1 MFDATPYVD
10 GEGGP
15 AALAAD
21 LASEL
26 TTAQAEPVLEGE
38 GWATY
43 RDGRGGFITVES
55 PFLDRPWRI
64 HGTVELDDPDT
75 FSAYV
80 NRLRTADTALYA
92 ALPRQSVTAVFNDHP
107 TVSSQ
112 PTGTSAPLA
121 GFRDHTARLTLT
133 THPDWSAWKTRDMG
147 SATQSGR
154 TGMYPQAAFGEFI
167 EDMAHTIIRPDSA
180 EMLEIALTLTGKRSL
195 DFGSRHRLDNG
206 DTAFTFVEETTAR
219 AGRGGQ
225 TIEIPNRF
233 TIRVPIFL
241 GTEPVEVEARLR
253 YAADGDGVRMGYRL
267 LRWMDAEREAFEA
280 VVATVSDETGLNG
293 ATFYGSAPAALVR

>member
-21 LASEL
+21 LATEL
-26 TTAQAEPVLEGE
+26 AIATAEPVLEGND
-38 GWATY
+38 WRTY

-55 PFLDRPWRI
+55 PFQERPRRLS
-64 HGTVELDDPDT
+64 GTVELDDPDT
-75 FSAYV
+75 FSVYV
-80 NRLRTADTALYA
+80 NRLRTDDTALYA
-92 ALPRQSVTAVFNDHP
+92 TLPRQSVTAVFNDHP
-107 TVSSQ
+107 AVDGGAS
-112 PTGTSAPLA
+112 LA

-133 THPDWSAWKTRDMG
+133 THPDWSAWKSRDMG
-147 SATQSGR
+147 STTQNGR

-253 YAADGDGVRMGYRL
+253 YAADGDGVRMGYRV
-267 LRWMDAEREAFEA
+267 LRWKDHERDAFGA
-280 VVATVSDETGLNG
+280 VVDTVTDETGVH
-293 ATFYGSAPAALVR
+293 AFYGAAPSALVR